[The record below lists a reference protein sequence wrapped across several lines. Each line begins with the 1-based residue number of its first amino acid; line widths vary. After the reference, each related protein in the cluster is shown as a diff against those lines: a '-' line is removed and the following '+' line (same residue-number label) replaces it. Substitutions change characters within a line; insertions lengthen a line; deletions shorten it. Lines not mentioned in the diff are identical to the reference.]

1 MHKLGIFIQVT
12 RLSVRRNYNL
22 PIRNSAYNNNPYN
35 KTIFVF
41 LFFFQNCMYM
51 YMKLSWMKVVPHY
64 FWLVNPKSQVTLPVQ
79 QVNNHCL
86 RLNLSLGLNKNQLS
100 SVLSKHWLYS
110 VILFKLHES
119 CRKTR
124 IPGCIP

>member
-22 PIRNSAYNNNPYN
+22 PIRNSALQSLQWNHFC
-35 KTIFVF
+35 IF
-41 LFFFQNCMYM
+41 FFFQNCMYM
-51 YMKLSWMKVVPHY
+51 YMELSWMKVVPHY

-124 IPGCIP
+124 IPGCIR